1 MGKRKKEDDTFMREK
16 TEEKQ
21 NSATITITVD
31 GKGTAFPVKLKL
43 QGNSLNKNIK
53 KESFMQSIPSSL
65 QNSTCSFIFITLVV
79 HTTTSTISTI
89 SSFLCFSQFL
99 PPYFTL
105 IYSQNH
111 P

>member
-43 QGNSLNKNIK
+43 QGNSLKKNIK
-53 KESFMQSIPSSL
+53 KESFMQSMLSSL
-65 QNSTCSFIFITLVV
+65 QNSTCSFIFTTVVV
-79 HTTTSTISTI
+79 HTTTSTISTN
-89 SSFLCFSQFL
+89 SPFLYFSQFL

-105 IYSQNH
+105 IYS
-111 P
+111 

>member
-31 GKGTAFPVKLKL
+31 CKGTAFPVKLKL

-53 KESFMQSIPSSL
+53 KESFMLSSL
-65 QNSTCSFIFITLVV
+65 QNSTCSFIFTTVVV
-79 HTTTSTISTI
+79 HTTTSTISTN
-89 SSFLCFSQFL
+89 SPFLYFSQFL

-105 IYSQNH
+105 IYS
-111 P
+111 